1 MHDRATF
8 FHSFILLRSVGFWP
22 IELLTLNQAPPMTSP
37 NAARESSIISS
48 IRPRLH
54 QQLKPL
60 FDESSRCLPILES
73 TCQQILNHMGPQS
86 NAVNLAQVISRDHGL
101 TCKVLQVANSIAYSP
116 QQTIVSVPHAVSWLG
131 LDTVRS
137 LVAAA
142 HLVEQ
147 LQHWPVRQQE
157 FRTLIAKSL
166 ISATYA
172 CELGMAVG
180 YPQPGQLFTGALLYS
195 IGDLAIAYQ
204 DPDLFLALQAISKK
218 HTRLSEFALEE
229 TRLIGV
235 PRLIL
240 AQALAHMWNLPA
252 DVIELFRHPE
262 ELPMEHW
269 HSGLQT
275 YRGIVVGSIRLADV
289 LTGPAS
295 RTAIEEAKKTL
306 RLGSGLSSG
315 PFADLVL
322 RAMDRG
328 RQLIRSMGLAIDSF
342 HEAVSPLNEQD
353 ATEAIPRPPAVE
365 PKVGKEQAMLPPRE
379 EPVAPIRTKPLET
392 LQAFQDSLQ
401 AARDLNSLLGAFV
414 QSLHRDAGF
423 DRIGLALLN
432 QNDSDLLVGRL
443 VLGVAPPALYL
454 RSLSGSLSREHQ
466 FFLRVLK
473 RVDPL
478 LVPDFLDQMAG
489 TLKQDFIEV
498 WRPTSAIVAPLR
510 VGAKPIGLIYCDRV
524 TTSQR
529 VLSQDYQ
536 VFQLFFTQ
544 TTLSLNR
551 LAGIL

>member
-1 MHDRATF
+1 
-8 FHSFILLRSVGFWP
+8 
-22 IELLTLNQAPPMTSP
+22 MTSSKM
-37 NAARESSIISS
+37 ATESALIDS

-54 QQLKPL
+54 QKLRPL

-86 NAVNLAQVISRDHGL
+86 NAANLAQVISRDHGL

-166 ISATYA
+166 LSATYA
-172 CELGMAVG
+172 SELGMAMG
-180 YPQPGQLFTGALLYS
+180 YTQPGQLFTGALLYS
-195 IGDLAIAYQ
+195 IGDLAVAYQ
-204 DPDLFLALQAISKK
+204 EPDLFLALQAISKNSK
-218 HTRLSEFALEE
+218 RPSECVFQE

-235 PRLIL
+235 PRLTL
-240 AQALAHMWNLPA
+240 AHALAHMWNLPEELT
-252 DVIELFRHPE
+252 ELFRHPE

-269 HSGLQT
+269 QSGLQT
-275 YRGIVVGSIRLADV
+275 YQGIVIGSIRLVEV
-289 LTGPAS
+289 LTSPAA

-306 RLGSGLSSG
+306 LLGSGLSSG
-315 PFADLVL
+315 PFTDLMI

-328 RQLIRSMGLAIDSF
+328 RQLIRSMGLAIDSS
-342 HEAVSPLNEQD
+342 HEAASPSHEQG
-353 ATEAIPRPPAVE
+353 TIELISNRPLIKPAVD
-365 PKVGKEQAMLPPRE
+365 KETA
-379 EPVAPIRTKPLET
+379 APIRTKPLET

-401 AARDLNSLLGAFV
+401 AAKDLNGLLGTFV
-414 QSLHRDAGF
+414 ESLHRDAGF
-423 DRIGLALLN
+423 DRVGLALLN

-443 VLGVAPPALYL
+443 VLGATPPSPYL
-454 RSLSGSLSREHQ
+454 RSISGSLSREHQ
-466 FFLRVLK
+466 FFLTVLK

-478 LVPDFLDQMAG
+478 LVPNFSEQPAG
-489 TLKQDFIEV
+489 TMKQDFIEV
-498 WRPTSAIVAPLR
+498 WNPTSAIVAPLR
-510 VGAKPIGLIYCDRV
+510 VGAKPIGLIYCDRPS
-524 TTSQR
+524 SQP
-529 VLSQDYQ
+529 LQSLDYQ
-536 VFQLFFTQ
+536 VLQLFFAQ
-544 TTLSLNR
+544 ATLSLNR

>member
-1 MHDRATF
+1 
-8 FHSFILLRSVGFWP
+8 
-22 IELLTLNQAPPMTSP
+22 MTSS
-37 NAARESSIISS
+37 NMATESAFIDS

-54 QQLKPL
+54 QKLRPL
-60 FDESSRCLPILES
+60 VDESSRCLPILQS

-157 FRTLIAKSL
+157 FRILIAKSL
-166 ISATYA
+166 LSATHA
-172 CELGMAVG
+172 CELGMATG

-204 DPDLFLALQAISKK
+204 DPDLFLALQVISKTIK
-218 HTRLSEFALEE
+218 CPAECVLQE

-235 PRLIL
+235 SRLTL
-240 AQALAHMWNLPA
+240 AQALAHLWKLP
-252 DVIELFRHPE
+252 DDLIELFRHPE
-262 ELPMEHW
+262 GLPMEHW
-269 HSGLQT
+269 QSGLHT
-275 YRGIVVGSIRLADV
+275 YRGIVVGSIRLVEV
-289 LTGPAS
+289 LTDPAP

-306 RLGSGLSSG
+306 QIGSGLSSG
-315 PFADLVL
+315 PFTDLMI

-328 RQLIRSMGLAIDSF
+328 RQLIRSMGLAIDSLDEAMSSS
-342 HEAVSPLNEQD
+342 HEQN
-353 ATEAIPRPPAVE
+353 ATESIPHQPPIK
-365 PKVGKEQAMLPPRE
+365 PTIGKEQAMFPPRNE
-379 EPVAPIRTKPLET
+379 SATPIRTKPLET

-401 AARDLNSLLGAFV
+401 AAKDPNGLLGTFV

-423 DRIGLALLN
+423 DRVGLALLN

-443 VLGVAPPALYL
+443 MLGANPPAPYL

-466 FFLRVLK
+466 FFLTVLK
-473 RVDPL
+473 RVDSL
-478 LVPDFLDQMAG
+478 LVPNFSNQIGG

-498 WRPTSAIVAPLR
+498 WKPTSAIVAPLR
-510 VGAKPIGLIYCDRV
+510 VGTKPIGLIYCDRV
-524 TTSQR
+524 TTSQP
-529 VLSQDYQ
+529 VPSHDYQ
-536 VFQLFFTQ
+536 VFQLFFAQ
-544 TTLSLNR
+544 TTLVLNR

>member
-1 MHDRATF
+1 
-8 FHSFILLRSVGFWP
+8 
-22 IELLTLNQAPPMTSP
+22 MTSSS
-37 NAARESSIISS
+37 AATESAFIDS
-48 IRPRLH
+48 IRLRLH
-54 QQLKPL
+54 QNLRPL
-60 FDESSRCLPILES
+60 IDESSRCLPILQS

-166 ISATYA
+166 VSATYA
-172 CELGMAVG
+172 GELGMAIG

-204 DPDLFLALQAISKK
+204 DPDIFLALQTISKK
-218 HTRLSEFALEE
+218 TKRPSECVLQE

-235 PRLIL
+235 PRLTL
-240 AQALAHMWNLPA
+240 AQALAHMWKLP
-252 DVIELFRHPE
+252 DDLIELFRHPG

-269 HSGLQT
+269 QSGLQT
-275 YRGIVVGSIRLADV
+275 YRGVVIGSIRLVEV
-289 LTGPAS
+289 LTGPS
-295 RTAIEEAKKTL
+295 TRTAIEEAKKTL
-306 RLGSGLSSG
+306 QLGSGLSSG
-315 PFADLVL
+315 LFTDLVI

-328 RQLIRSMGLAIDSF
+328 RQLIRSMGLAIDSSD
-342 HEAVSPLNEQD
+342 EALSPSPEPNAAESISHPPPIKATADKELTVSPPRDEP
-353 ATEAIPRPPAVE
+353 AT
-365 PKVGKEQAMLPPRE
+365 
-379 EPVAPIRTKPLET
+379 PIRSKPLET
-392 LQAFQDSLQ
+392 LQSFQDSLQ
-401 AARDLNSLLGAFV
+401 AAKDLNSLLGTFV
-414 QSLHRDAGF
+414 ESLHRDAGF
-423 DRIGLALLN
+423 NRVGLALLN

-443 VLGVAPPALYL
+443 VLGVNPPAPYL

-466 FFLRVLK
+466 FFLTVLK

-478 LVPDFLDQMAG
+478 LVPNFSDQMVGAR
-489 TLKQDFIEV
+489 KQDFIEI
-498 WRPTSAIVAPLR
+498 WKPTSAIVAPLR
-510 VGAKPIGLIYCDRV
+510 VGVKPIGLIYCDRAS
-524 TTSQR
+524 SQPMH
-529 VLSQDYQ
+529 SQDYQ
-536 VFQLFFTQ
+536 ALQLFFAQ
-544 TTLSLNR
+544 TTLGLNR